1 MAKIDREELRALVR
15 QALKDALGP
24 GAGAAPKPAAP
35 APTAADGA
43 GELARLV
50 RKAVAEGRRA
60 EISVALRT
68 ADDAD
73 RFARHV
79 AEASADPEVKAAILG
94 AGVRFVPVG
103 PAPAAAAGRPAPAAS
118 SAPQARAPGPA
129 YEMTS
134 GVLTEAKLVEIARTH
149 GRITLGAA
157 VVLTPLARDKA
168 REMKIELTRQKP

>member
-24 GAGAAPKPAAP
+24 GAGAAAKPAPPP
-35 APTAADGA
+35 APVPAAAGG

-60 EISVALRT
+60 EITVSLRT
-68 ADDAD
+68 PDDAD

-79 AEASADPEVKAAILG
+79 AEASSDPEVKAAIL
-94 AGVRFVPVG
+94 AAAVRFVPVG
-103 PAPAAAAGRPAPAAS
+103 PQPSAAASRPASTGPAPAAPPAS
-118 SAPQARAPGPA
+118 A

-134 GVLTEAKLVEIARTH
+134 GVLTEAKLVEVARTH

>member
-1 MAKIDREELRALVR
+1 V
-15 QALKDALGP
+15 P
-24 GAGAAPKPAAP
+24 AP
-35 APTAADGA
+35 AVAEGA

-60 EISVALRT
+60 EITVSLRT
-68 ADDAD
+68 PDDAD

-79 AEASADPEVKAAILG
+79 AEASSDPEVKAAIL
-94 AGVRFVPVG
+94 AAAVRFVPVG
-103 PAPAAAAGRPAPAAS
+103 PQPSAAASHPASTGPAPAAS
-118 SAPQARAPGPA
+118 A

-134 GVLTEAKLVEIARTH
+134 GVLTEAKLVEVARTH
-149 GRITLGAA
+149 RRIALGAA